1 LTNDL
6 KNIYFHQ
13 NFDNFVNNPQKIKDS
28 KGGLRQL
35 DFTAFFQKNLRRFNM
50 TQAVKTEQPVVITQ
64 TMNHPKESK
73 LRDFLSILTMNKAA
87 MVGAIIILFYVF
99 IALFA
104 PLLAPYDPYEIQLE
118 NKLIPPSADHWMGT
132 DDKGRDILSR
142 ILYGSR
148 LSMGIGIT
156 AVIFGAFFGIIF
168 GLIAGYYGKW
178 IDSTIMR
185 IMDILL
191 AFPGILLAL
200 AIISAL
206 GPGLINVTIAVGAY
220 SVPLFARIVRGS
232 TLEVKRLEYIDAIRS
247 LGANDATIIFK
258 HILPNILSPII
269 VQGTLRLA
277 TVILSA
283 AGLSFLGLGAQPPSP
298 EWGTMLSAGRD
309 FLFSAPYIAIFPGL
323 AISILVL
330 GFNIFGDGLRD
341 AFDPRMKK

>member
-1 LTNDL
+1 MSLE
-6 KNIYFHQ
+6 
-13 NFDNFVNNPQKIKDS
+13 
-28 KGGLRQL
+28 
-35 DFTAFFQKNLRRFNM
+35 A
-50 TQAVKTEQPVVITQ
+50 KTEQPVVIKQ
-64 TMNHPKESK
+64 TMNQPKESK
-73 LRDFLSILTMNKAA
+73 IKDFLSILTMNKAA
-87 MVGAIIILFYVF
+87 MVGAIIILFYIV

-104 PLLAPYDPYEIQLE
+104 PLLAPYDPYEINLD
-118 NKLIPPSADHWMGT
+118 NKLIPPSIDHWMGT

-168 GLIAGYYGKW
+168 GLVAGYYGKW

-220 SVPLFARIVRGS
+220 SIPLFARIVRGS
-232 TLEVKRLEYIDAIRS
+232 TLEVKRLEYIDAVRS
-247 LGANDATIIFK
+247 LGANDLTIIFK

-298 EWGTMLSAGRD
+298 EWGTMLSSGRD

>member
-1 LTNDL
+1 MSLELKTN
-6 KNIYFHQ
+6 
-13 NFDNFVNNPQKIKDS
+13 
-28 KGGLRQL
+28 
-35 DFTAFFQKNLRRFNM
+35 
-50 TQAVKTEQPVVITQ
+50 QATVSVQSISQ
-64 TMNHPKESK
+64 PKESK
-73 LRDFLSILTMNKAA
+73 LKDFLSILMMNKAA
-87 MVGAIIILFYVF
+87 MVGAIIIFLY
-99 IALFA
+99 IIMAIFA
-104 PLLAPYDPYEIQLE
+104 PLLAPYDPFEIKLE
-118 NKLIPPSADHWMGT
+118 DKLMTPSVHHWMGT

-148 LSMGIGIT
+148 LSMGVGFA
-156 AVIFGAFFGIIF
+156 AVFFGALFGIMF
-168 GLIAGYYGKW
+168 GVVAGYYGKW
-178 IDSTIMR
+178 VDSIIMR
-185 IMDILL
+185 IMDVML

-206 GPGLINVTIAVGAY
+206 GPSLINVTIAVGAF
-220 SVPLFARIVRGS
+220 SIPLFARIVRGS

-247 LGANDATIIFK
+247 LGANDLTIIFK

-277 TVILSA
+277 TAILSA

-298 EWGTMLSAGRD
+298 EWGTMLSSGRD
-309 FLFSAPYIAIFPGL
+309 FLFSAPFIAIFPGL

>member
-1 LTNDL
+1 MSVE
-6 KNIYFHQ
+6 
-13 NFDNFVNNPQKIKDS
+13 VN
-28 KGGLRQL
+28 
-35 DFTAFFQKNLRRFNM
+35 
-50 TQAVKTEQPVVITQ
+50 TEKPIVITQ
-64 TMNHPKESK
+64 TINLPKRSK
-73 LRDFLSILTMNKAA
+73 LKDFLSILMVNKAA
-87 MVGAIIILFYVF
+87 MVGAIIILFYIF
-99 IALFA
+99 IGLFA
-104 PLLAPYDPYEIQLE
+104 PLLAPYNPYEIILGD
-118 NKLIPPSADHWMGT
+118 KLLPPSSDHWMGT

-148 LSMGIGIT
+148 LSMGVGFA
-156 AVIFGAFFGIIF
+156 AVAFGSFFGIIF
-168 GLIAGYYGKW
+168 GLVAGYYGKW
-178 IDSTIMR
+178 VDSFIMR
-185 IMDILL
+185 LMDVML

-206 GPGLINVTIAVGAY
+206 GPGLINVTIAVGAF

-247 LGANDATIIFK
+247 LGANDFIIIFK

-277 TVILSA
+277 TAILSA

-298 EWGTMLSAGRD
+298 EWGTMLSNGRD

>member
-1 LTNDL
+1 MS
-6 KNIYFHQ
+6 
-13 NFDNFVNNPQKIKDS
+13 V
-28 KGGLRQL
+28 
-35 DFTAFFQKNLRRFNM
+35 
-50 TQAVKTEQPVVITQ
+50 QANTETPIVITQ
-64 TMNHPKESK
+64 TINLPKQSK
-73 LRDFLSILTMNKAA
+73 FKDFLSIFIVNKAA
-87 MVGAIIILFYVF
+87 MVGAIIILFY
-99 IALFA
+99 ILIGLFA
-104 PLLAPYDPYEIQLE
+104 PLLAPYDPYKIILE
-118 NKLIPPSADHWMGT
+118 EKLLPPSDDHWMGT

-148 LSMGIGIT
+148 LSMGVGFA
-156 AVIFGAFFGIIF
+156 AVAFGAFFGIIF
-168 GLIAGYYGKW
+168 GLVAGYYGKW
-178 IDSTIMR
+178 VDSFIMR
-185 IMDILL
+185 MMDVML

-206 GPGLINVTIAVGAY
+206 GPGLLNVTIAVGAF

-247 LGANDATIIFK
+247 LGANDFTIIFK

-277 TVILSA
+277 TAILSA

-298 EWGTMLSAGRD
+298 EWGTMLSNGRD

>member
-1 LTNDL
+1 MSLE
-6 KNIYFHQ
+6 
-13 NFDNFVNNPQKIKDS
+13 
-28 KGGLRQL
+28 
-35 DFTAFFQKNLRRFNM
+35 A
-50 TQAVKTEQPVVITQ
+50 KTEQQIVIKQ
-64 TMNHPKESK
+64 SISHPKESK
-73 LRDFLSILTMNKAA
+73 LKDFLSILMLNKAA
-87 MVGAIIILFYVF
+87 MVGGIIILFYIF

-104 PLLAPYDPYEIQLE
+104 PLLAPFDPYEIKLE
-118 NKLIPPSADHWMGT
+118 NKLLPPSADHWMGT

-148 LSMGIGIT
+148 LSMGVGFA
-156 AVIFGAFFGIIF
+156 AVSFGSFFGIIF
-168 GLIAGYYGKW
+168 GLVAGYYGKW
-178 IDSTIMR
+178 VDSIIMR
-185 IMDILL
+185 AMDVML

-206 GPGLINVTIAVGAY
+206 GPGLMNVTIAVGAF

-247 LGANDATIIFK
+247 LGANDMTIIFK
-258 HILPNILSPII
+258 HIFPNILSPII

-277 TVILSA
+277 TAILSA

-298 EWGTMLSAGRD
+298 EWGTMLSNGRD
-309 FLFSAPYIAIFPGL
+309 FLFSAPYIALFPGL